1 MSLRKSPT
9 MTPALLAA
17 CRANAQK
24 CTGPRTPQ
32 GKARVALN
40 GLQHGMRSK
49 NFLALLARSGRGQE
63 DFQALHSAM
72 RGAILPVGAEQDEQC
87 LRAAIRVWITK
98 RKIERD
104 ISSPARRQELFART
118 KGTLPLPWRMKIL
131 RPGWRVT
138 VSIWLRRGRGRNFE
152 RVRSGLGWKEG
163 QGRLHVG
170 VTVTAS
176 MRHPVL
182 GYPRLEEVPP
192 GVADRVV
199 FAATYKG
206 PRNGDATV
214 STASS

>member
-1 MSLRKSPT
+1 

-24 CTGPRTPQ
+24 CTGPRTPE

-40 GLQHGMRSK
+40 GLRHGMRSK
-49 NFLALLARSGRGQE
+49 KFLALLARSGRGLE
-63 DFQALHSAM
+63 DFQALHRAM
-72 RGAILPVGAEQDEQC
+72 RGAILPVGAEQDERC
-87 LRAAIRVWITK
+87 LQAAIYVWTTK

-104 ISSPARRQELFART
+104 ISSPARRQQLFART
-118 KGTLPLPWRMKIL
+118 NGTIPQPWRLRIP
-131 RPGWRVT
+131 RPGWHVT

-152 RVRSGLGWKEG
+152 RVSSGLGWKEG

-182 GYPRLEEVPP
+182 GFPSLEEVPP

-199 FAATYKG
+199 FRATYQG
-206 PRNGDATV
+206 PRNGAA
-214 STASS
+214 TASATSN